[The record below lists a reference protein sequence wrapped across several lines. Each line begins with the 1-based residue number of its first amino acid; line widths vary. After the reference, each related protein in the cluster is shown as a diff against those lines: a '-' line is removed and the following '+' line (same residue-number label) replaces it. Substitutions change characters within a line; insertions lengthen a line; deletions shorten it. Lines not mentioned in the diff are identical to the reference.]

1 MLRANLRGPRGR
13 VKRWDYWCVI
23 TPDVVASFTYAD
35 IDYAGLAN
43 CWVLDRHDHRETTA
57 GVLRPFS
64 RGFELPEQVCTG
76 TAAIAKRTPIAATPA
91 PSIAYDPDAFAG
103 MISNRTAGDGSRRRA
118 TAPRM

>member
-43 CWVLDRHDHRETTA
+43 CWVLDRHDHRAGNDDYRQPGDLFRLMTDEQRERLAASRET
-57 GVLRPFS
+57 LS
-64 RGFELPEQVCTG
+64 RLESIL
-76 TAAIAKRTPIAATPA
+76 ARIA
-91 PSIAYDPDAFAG
+91 
-103 MISNRTAGDGSRRRA
+103 
-118 TAPRM
+118 